1 MVQQWRWTCHTDS
14 TNTSIRVDTS
24 TLKTPENWWPPGF
37 YVGWW
42 QQQQHLPEINDYL
55 VQTEIVIYFNSH
67 QRNLPIL
74 ANIAADYLNVP
85 ASSVPVERLFSVEGR
100 VFRPDRCLLKD
111 WYSSDAIVPELTVY
125 IECIFMEIIII
136 VMCEFGA
143 LDISMT
149 FHLIISK

>member
-1 MVQQWRWTCHTDS
+1 
-14 TNTSIRVDTS
+14 
-24 TLKTPENWWPPGF
+24 
-37 YVGWW
+37 
-42 QQQQHLPEINDYL
+42 
-55 VQTEIVIYFNSH
+55 VIYFNSH

-85 ASSVPVERLFSVEGR
+85 ASSVPVERLFSVAGR

>member
-1 MVQQWRWTCHTDS
+1 MNV
-14 TNTSIRVDTS
+14 
-24 TLKTPENWWPPGF
+24 
-37 YVGWW
+37 
-42 QQQQHLPEINDYL
+42 
-55 VQTEIVIYFNSH
+55 
-67 QRNLPIL
+67 IL

-125 IECIFMEIIII
+125 IECIFMDIIII
-136 VMCEFGA
+136 VNLCMFGA